1 MGKLFEQFLAYYNS
15 ASAQQKK
22 ADWDE
27 LAVYN
32 GLGPSALCMVQDSL
46 YYFKSVEFD
55 VKSGYQNDNSVDS
68 GYTYSLA
75 A

>member
-27 LAVYN
+27 FLRKLDAIMH
-32 GLGPSALCMVQDSL
+32 G
-46 YYFKSVEFD
+46 
-55 VKSGYQNDNSVDS
+55 
-68 GYTYSLA
+68 T
-75 A
+75 

>member
-27 LAVYN
+27 LYVYNEFGPQALYLTENSLFYYKMIGQEACDNSRAVYSN
-32 GLGPSALCMVQDSL
+32 
-46 YYFKSVEFD
+46 ET
-55 VKSGYQNDNSVDS
+55 
-68 GYTYSLA
+68 TYNLA

>member
-15 ASAQQKK
+15 ASAQQKN

-27 LAVYN
+27 LSVYNEFGPQALYLTENSLFFYKMIGQETCGNSSAVYGN
-32 GLGPSALCMVQDSL
+32 
-46 YYFKSVEFD
+46 ET
-55 VKSGYQNDNSVDS
+55 
-68 GYTYSLA
+68 TYNLA